1 MRQYCEEALQYGE
14 MPVMNG
20 SRPRQITVILNPVAN
35 NRFVKM
41 WNMHVYGV
49 HIRILYLGVHTSSVL
64 GCLGNDIFC
73 CVI

>member
-41 WNMHVYGV
+41 
-49 HIRILYLGVHTSSVL
+49 
-64 GCLGNDIFC
+64 
-73 CVI
+73 

>member
-35 NRFVKM
+35 NRFVRM

-49 HIRILYLGVHTSSVL
+49 HVRNLYFRGAHILSVML
-64 GCLGNDIFC
+64 PGQR
-73 CVI
+73 